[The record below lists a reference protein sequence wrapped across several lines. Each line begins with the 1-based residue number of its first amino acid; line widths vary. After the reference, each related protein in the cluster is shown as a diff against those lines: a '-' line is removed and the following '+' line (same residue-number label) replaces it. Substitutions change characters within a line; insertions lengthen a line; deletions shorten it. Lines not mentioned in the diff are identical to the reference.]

1 MKLKDNVAVGAM
13 AGVIGGTVGMA
24 FSYTV
29 FLLGLSPLSSVHLA
43 ATLVV
48 IDIQNLT
55 TLGYID
61 AIFTHLLVASVFGTL
76 LTYILL
82 NTGKSF
88 WLLKGIG
95 FGALFCLITHAYLI
109 PLMRTD
115 EHVRTLIFNSPSWTT
130 MGVTHMLIGLVTV
143 TVIVKSH
150 DLFRKPASETVSDTQ
165 IKLKSYSPA
174 PAPARKIG
182 TREKKINLTKPKIK

>member
-1 MKLKDNVAVGAM
+1 LKDNIAVGSM
-13 AGVIGGTVGMA
+13 AGVIGGTVGIM

-29 FLLGLSPLSSVHLA
+29 FLLGLSPLSSIHLA

-55 TLGYID
+55 ALGYID
-61 AIFTHLLVASVFGTL
+61 AIFTHLLVASVFGVL

-82 NTGKSF
+82 CTGKSF

-95 FGALFCLITHAYLI
+95 FGALFCLMTHAYLI

-115 EHVRTLIFNSPSWTT
+115 EQVRTLIFNSPSWTT
-130 MGVTHMLIGLVTV
+130 MGLTHMLIGFVTV
-143 TVIVKSH
+143 KIIVKYH
-150 DLFRKPASETVSDTQ
+150 YLFKKPTSETLSVN
-165 IKLKSYSPA
+165 
-174 PAPARKIG
+174 KI
-182 TREKKINLTKPKIK
+182 EAK